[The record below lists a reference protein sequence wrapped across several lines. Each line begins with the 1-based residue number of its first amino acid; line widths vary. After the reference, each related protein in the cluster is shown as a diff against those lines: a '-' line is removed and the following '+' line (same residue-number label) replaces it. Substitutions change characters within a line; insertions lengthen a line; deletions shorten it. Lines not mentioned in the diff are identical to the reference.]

1 MRFRRRSKHHAAVE
15 TGALSDI
22 LFFLMLF
29 FLIVSTLASPTAI
42 KLLLPKSS
50 TGQTVPKHLINIAV
64 TADSRLYIEQEEI
77 AIATLQSRLEQEKLK
92 HDNPTVVLRC
102 DKSQT
107 VELLV
112 QVVDVINKAKL
123 PLVIA
128 TEKAS

>member
-1 MRFRRRSKHHAAVE
+1 MQFRRRNKPHATVE

-64 TADSRLYIEQEEI
+64 TADSKLYIEQQEI
-77 AIATLQSRLEQEKLK
+77 SIGTLQASLEQEKLK
-92 HDNPTVVLRC
+92 HDNATVVLRC

-112 QVVDVINKAKL
+112 QVVDIINKAKM

-128 TEKAS
+128 TEKTQ